1 MGIRMR
7 RRSTTLLD
15 LRLIAAHPD
24 QLGGLSVLET
34 SMLGQLPFSF
44 CMGVGL
50 AGAVANRVLNAG
62 YPLLAF
68 RYSPLILIAATLLV
82 CIAPYLFFTRT
93 LMSMRRS
100 GMLRYGAF
108 AHAVGEQFEKKWL
121 HRSKSLNEELLDIPD
136 FSTTT
141 DLYGVV
147 HNIDDIRIDRL
158 GKWTYNAPSEHP
170 VFAAMVLVVNVRQPF
185 GTNQHLRRSNN
196 LGSPVWS
203 ACRVS

>member
-7 RRSTTLLD
+7 RRSTPSSQPLFWYVS
-15 LRLIAAHPD
+15 HPI
-24 QLGGLSVLET
+24 
-34 SMLGQLPFSF
+34 
-44 CMGVGL
+44 
-50 AGAVANRVLNAG
+50 
-62 YPLLAF
+62 Y
-68 RYSPLILIAATLLV
+68 
-82 CIAPYLFFTRT
+82 FFTRT

-121 HRSKSLNEELLDIPD
+121 HRSKSLNEEVLDIPD

-170 VFAAMVLVVNVRQPF
+170 AFAAIALVVTFDSPLERTSTSAAAIISVLRLGRPVFFNCMGESFICRSLQPY
-185 GTNQHLRRSNN
+185 
-196 LGSPVWS
+196 SPLP